1 MIPICIESGL
11 EMVFIEERQL
21 KDYEQNGFLQNAKIV
36 EEQGLFSLAVTL
48 MGSPNNELVICT
60 QRKTRRNWQSLDRM
74 LAHYR
79 KIAPSV
85 KQYQLVFTSDPPA
98 PDPEQSPEPIP

>member
-1 MIPICIESGL
+1 MIPKCIDSGL

-21 KDYEQNGFLQNAKIV
+21 KDYEQNGFLQHAKIV
-36 EEQGLFSLAVTL
+36 EEEGNFSLVVTL

-60 QRKTRRNWQSLDRM
+60 QRKNRRDWQSLDRM

-85 KQYQLVFTSDPPA
+85 KHYQLIFTSDPP
-98 PDPEQSPEPIP
+98 SS